1 MDGTLVKAWASMK
14 SFQLKDNEVPDGDK
28 GPGDP
33 PDGGASPT
41 SSPDRSTAEPEPMTR
56 PKHRNRNAEVFGH
69 SLGPMAFVS
78 SLRGERRS
86 NATHASAT
94 DPEARLFKKSPGA
107 GAMLCF
113 MGHSLMENRSRLIV
127 QAELT
132 QADGHVE
139 RRAELG
145 PLGRVDV
152 EVHEARDEHPA
163 PGQDGGRP
171 GEVGGLG
178 RGHAFDPTVGAD
190 VWIRRVGSPPAR

>member
-1 MDGTLVKAWASMK
+1 MK

-113 MGHSLMENRSRLIV
+113 MGHRLMENRSGLIV
-127 QAELT
+127 QADLT
-132 QADGHVE
+132 QAPSRQNASHS
-139 RRAELG
+139 
-145 PLGRVDV
+145 
-152 EVHEARDEHPA
+152 PA
-163 PGQDGGRP
+163 GQWMATPNAVPQSTCFIVIRP
-171 GEVGGLG
+171 
-178 RGHAFDPTVGAD
+178 D
-190 VWIRRVGSPPAR
+190 RRVA